1 MNELLMK
8 KFNELSRQ
16 LMDKE
21 ENTMKERRE
30 ELEVVEA

>member
-1 MNELLMK
+1 MK